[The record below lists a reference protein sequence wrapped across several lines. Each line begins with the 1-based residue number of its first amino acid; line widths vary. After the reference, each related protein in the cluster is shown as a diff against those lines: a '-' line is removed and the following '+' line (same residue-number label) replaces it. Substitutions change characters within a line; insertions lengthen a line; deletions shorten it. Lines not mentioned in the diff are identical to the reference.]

1 MRPVASSFV
10 AIAALTIAL
19 AAPGRAHDFQ
29 AEASAAAAA
38 ASPGTPEAD
47 LAKPPAS
54 GAQTFVI
61 TSTGGTHGKSVRW
74 AAPDGTRWARESLLL
89 RGFKTEIDQ
98 KTRLAP
104 DGSIAELAI
113 RGSTPSGDAAE
124 SFAAS
129 GGRISFASPVDKGD
143 AAANGAFYVPYGGL
157 LEPTILLAEALYR
170 APGKSLALAPSGRA
184 TLNPLTTLEVSNG
197 SAKKK
202 LTAYSIDGLGLGPV
216 PVWFDGGKLF
226 GTAGFLNFFPQ
237 GWEKVAPQLSKAQDE
252 AIAAQAPALLAKVAP
267 KAAGPVA
274 FNNVRM
280 YDADKRIFR
289 DGMTIV
295 AEGGKITQIV
305 EANEPIRL
313 VNAKVI
319 DGTGK
324 TLVPGLWD
332 SHQHYGFDA
341 SGPLLLSLGVTSVR
355 DPGNKPEESIARKA
369 RIDNGQLLGPRII
382 PVMLIDGVGPLAAQM
397 AVNATDEASALAAVR
412 KAKNMGFAGVKLYGS
427 LDPKLVPVIAGE
439 AKKLGLRVQGHVP
452 RTMRPLEAVR
462 AGYDELTH
470 INFVMMQAM
479 PDAVIEESNSL
490 QRFYGPGRYAADVD
504 LKGAEMQAFVGELAR
519 RGTVVDP
526 TLAIFEG
533 GFVSDTGETQPM
545 YKPYE
550 GLLPP
555 VIGRAL
561 KGGSFAPT
569 AEVSRERMRAS
580 YAKLQALV
588 IELYRAGVPI
598 VAGTDGAGPE
608 LIRDLEL
615 YVEGGLTP
623 AEALATA
630 TIVPSQVFGVAEDR
644 GSIAVG
650 KTADLVLVDG
660 DPSKRIGDLR
670 RVDMVLLG
678 DRLMKGDDLRAAA
691 GISAMPK

>member
-1 MRPVASSFV
+1 MRRVVSLLA
-10 AIAALTIAL
+10 AGAALAVAL
-19 AAPGRAHDFQ
+19 AQPLTAHDFQ
-29 AEASAAAAA
+29 EATATPSAPDAVAEAN
-38 ASPGTPEAD
+38 
-47 LAKPPAS
+47 LARPPAT
-54 GAQTFVI
+54 GARTFVI

-74 AAPDGTRWARESLLL
+74 TAPDGTRWARESLLL

-98 KTRLAP
+98 RTRLAA
-104 DGSIAELAI
+104 DGTIAELAI
-113 RGSTPSGDAAE
+113 RGSTPSGNAAE
-124 SFAAS
+124 TLA
-129 GGRISFASPVDKGD
+129 GGTYASPVDRGQAG
-143 AAANGAFYVPYGGL
+143 AAGAFYVPYGGL
-157 LEPTILLAEALYR
+157 LEPTLLLAEALYR
-170 APGKSLALAPSGRA
+170 APNKTLALAPSGRA
-184 TLNPLTTLEVSNG
+184 TLVPLTTLEVSNG
-197 SAKKK
+197 KARKK
-202 LTAYSIDGLGLGPV
+202 LTAWSIEGLSIGPS
-216 PVWFDGGKLF
+216 PIWFDGDRVF
-226 GTAGFLNFFPQ
+226 GSAGFLNFFPA
-237 GWEKVAPQLSKAQDE
+237 GWESVAPQLSRAQDA
-252 AIAAQAPALLAKVAP
+252 AIAEQAPALLARIAP
-267 KAAGPVA
+267 RAKGPVV

-280 YDADKRIFR
+280 YDADLRRFR

-295 AEGGKITQIV
+295 SEGGKITQIV

-324 TLVPGLWD
+324 TLLPGLWD

-355 DPGNKPEESIARKA
+355 DPGNRPEESIARKA
-369 RIDNGQLLGPRII
+369 RIDGGQLLGPRIT
-382 PVMLIDGVGPLAAQM
+382 PVMLIDGVGPMAAQM

-412 KAKNMGFAGVKLYGS
+412 KAKDMGFVGVKLYGS
-427 LDPKLVPVIAGE
+427 LDPALVPVIAGE
-439 AKKLGLRVQGHVP
+439 AKKLGLRVQGHIP
-452 RTMRPLEAVR
+452 RTMRPLDAVR
-462 AGYDELTH
+462 AGYDEVTH

-479 PDAVIEESNSL
+479 PDAVVNESNGL
-490 QRFYGPGRYAADVD
+490 QRFYGPGRYAGDVD
-504 LKGAEMQAFVGELAR
+504 LTSTAMRAYINELAQR
-519 RGTVVDP
+519 KTVVDP

-533 GFVSDTGETQPM
+533 GYVSETGETQPM

-569 AEVSRERMRAS
+569 AEVSRAQMRAS

-588 IELYRAGVPI
+588 VALFRAGVPI

-623 AEALATA
+623 AQALATA
-630 TIVPSQVFGVAEDR
+630 TIIPSQVFGVADER

-650 KTADLVLVDG
+650 KTSDLFLVDG
-660 DPSKRIGDLR
+660 DPSQRIGDLR
-670 RVDMVLLG
+670 RVEMVLLG
-678 DRLMKGDDLRAAA
+678 DRLMKGSDLRQAA
-691 GISAMPK
+691 GLSGMPK

>member
-1 MRPVASSFV
+1 MRPVVRSFAV
-10 AIAALTIAL
+10 AAALAIILT
-19 AAPGRAHDFQ
+19 APGRAHDFQ

-38 ASPGTPEAD
+38 ANAGTPESE
-47 LAKPPAS
+47 LAMPPAA
-54 GAQTFVI
+54 GTQTFII
-61 TSTGGTHGKSVRW
+61 TSTGGTHGKAMRW
-74 AAPDGTRWARESLLL
+74 TAPDGTHWARESLLL

-98 KTRLAP
+98 RTRLGA

-113 RGSTPSGDAAE
+113 RGTTPSGNAAE
-124 SFAAS
+124 SFAAAN
-129 GGRISFASPVDKGD
+129 GRFSYASPVDKGE
-143 AAANGAFYVPYGGL
+143 AAANSGFYVPYGGL
-157 LEPTILLAEALYR
+157 LEPTILLADALYK

-184 TLNPLTTLEVSNG
+184 TLRPLTTLEVGNG
-197 SAKKK
+197 TANKK
-202 LTAYSIDGLGLGPV
+202 LTAYSIEGLGFGPA
-216 PVWFDGGKLF
+216 PVWFDGAKLF
-226 GTAGFLNFFPQ
+226 GVAGFLNFFPA
-237 GWEKVAPQLSKAQDE
+237 GWEKVAPQLSRAQDE

-267 KAAGPVA
+267 KVAGPVV
-274 FNNVRM
+274 FNNVRI
-280 YDADKRIFR
+280 YDADKRLFR
-289 DGMTIV
+289 DGMTVV

-382 PVMLIDGVGPLAAQM
+382 PVMLIDGVGPFAAQM

-412 KAKNMGFAGVKLYGS
+412 KAKSMGFAGVKLYGS
-427 LDPKLVPVIAGE
+427 LDPKLVPVIATE

-452 RTMRPLEAVR
+452 RTMRPLDAVR

-479 PDAVIEESNSL
+479 PDSVVDESNSM

-504 LKGAEMQAFVGELAR
+504 IRGAEMQAYIRELAR
-519 RGTVVDP
+519 RGTTVDP

-533 GFVSDTGETQPM
+533 GFVAETDEMQPM
-545 YKPYE
+545 YKPYD
-550 GLLPP
+550 GLFPP
-555 VIGRAL
+555 VIGRAF

-580 YAKLQALV
+580 YAKLQELV

-615 YVEGGLTP
+615 YVDGGLTP

-630 TIVPSQVFGVAEDR
+630 TIVPSQVFGVAEER

-650 KTADLVLVDG
+650 KLSDLVLVDG

-670 RVDMVLLG
+670 RVNMVLLG
-678 DRLMKGDDLRAAA
+678 DRLMKGDELRAAA
-691 GISAMPK
+691 GISGMPK